1 MAFLTLGI
9 FLCHKNLKQMPQLW
23 LGIFQMT
30 LRSEI
35 PICGIFFTEDGA
47 FFSSGGLTTL
57 VGCGRGVRCFRKRGE
72 ESVWG
77 KEEEEEVA
85 EFDIITSEERRGKG
99 EGGAI
104 KKPGG
109 DFCLLFSPAAAN
121 TLFFSFSPP
130 PIGGG
135 GLHFPR
141 DWWKKVSYKFNIFFL
156 FHYCFS
162 SKFCCSFPRC
172 VL

>member
-1 MAFLTLGI
+1 
-9 FLCHKNLKQMPQLW
+9 MPQLW

-47 FFSSGGLTTL
+47 FFSSGGLATL

-109 DFCLLFSPAAAN
+109 DFCLLFSPAATN

-135 GLHFPR
+135 GAAFPKGLVEKSKLKIKQ
-141 DWWKKVSYKFNIFFL
+141 KKNFSLFF
-156 FHYCFS
+156 FS

>member
-1 MAFLTLGI
+1 
-9 FLCHKNLKQMPQLW
+9 MPQLW

-47 FFSSGGLTTL
+47 FFSSGGLATL

-77 KEEEEEVA
+77 KEEEEEEVA

-109 DFCLLFSPAAAN
+109 DFCLLFPPAAAN

-135 GLHFPR
+135 GCISQGTGG
-141 DWWKKVSYKFNIFFL
+141 KK
-156 FHYCFS
+156 
-162 SKFCCSFPRC
+162 
-172 VL
+172 